1 MVDRPG
7 AVPRLQ
13 ISSPGL
19 RHSLSQGVESNLYRH
34 QTLKVEFPGK
44 LQTARRVGIGYPS
57 EIVVGGNGIEVAKIG
72 IRREKV
78 RMVEGV
84 KEFKAELE
92 THGLREIPRF
102 FQPHIPIDEARG
114 TQVGQES

>member
-44 LQTARRVGIGYPS
+44 LQTSRRIGCVYAPEICVAQVGIWYE
-57 EIVVGGNGIEVAKIG
+57 EI
-72 IRREKV
+72 

-84 KEFKAELE
+84 KQFEAELE
-92 THGLREIPRF
+92 THGFGEIPRF
-102 FQPHIPIDEARG
+102 LQSHVPIHKARS
-114 TQVGQES
+114 TQVGQESGGVP